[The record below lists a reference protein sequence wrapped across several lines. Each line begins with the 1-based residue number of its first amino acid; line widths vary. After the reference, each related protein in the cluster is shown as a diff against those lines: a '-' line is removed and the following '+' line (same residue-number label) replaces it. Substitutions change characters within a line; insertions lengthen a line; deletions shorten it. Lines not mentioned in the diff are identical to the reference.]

1 MPYNHTQIGYLMIFS
16 LVGVALLFGSI
27 LIQVDQQPI
36 IAAFMIFIL
45 LLVASFATLN
55 VTINQSHLRI
65 KFGYGIF
72 KKSFKLEDIAEA
84 KAVRNHWYYGWGIR
98 GWFWPRML
106 IFNVSGFDAVQI
118 KMNNGKI
125 FRIGTDEPEKI
136 RVCYYTGNWGS
147 ECRFLVVVED

>member
-65 KFGYGIF
+65 KFGYGI
-72 KKSFKLEDIAEA
+72 
-84 KAVRNHWYYGWGIR
+84 
-98 GWFWPRML
+98 
-106 IFNVSGFDAVQI
+106 
-118 KMNNGKI
+118 
-125 FRIGTDEPEKI
+125 
-136 RVCYYTGNWGS
+136 
-147 ECRFLVVVED
+147 